1 MHFPSGEVEP
11 APMNFST
18 CRLLAGATSDREAL
32 LHNEGERGA
41 VRAFSGKEGSKDE
54 GSSWVSEYMLVQC
67 TCADFW
73 LLLLLP

>member
-54 GSSWVSEYMLVQC
+54 GSS
-67 TCADFW
+67 
-73 LLLLLP
+73 